1 MAEVLSAPVGASLW
15 LDVTFG
21 LFLAVSLIIAAE
33 VLARYVAEPRKLTRS
48 HSRQSPAP
56 SGTGLSNAELLSQL

>member
-33 VLARYVAEPRKLTRS
+33 LLARRS
-48 HSRQSPAP
+48 RSQPRQSPAP
-56 SGTGLSNAELLSQL
+56 SGVGLSSAELVSQP

>member
-1 MAEVLSAPVGASLW
+1 MAEVLSAPAGASLW

-33 VLARYVAEPRKLTRS
+33 VLARYAAQSRTGSRSQPRQR
-48 HSRQSPAP
+48 PAP